1 MKPTVRVFATP
12 DELFD
17 AAAALFV
24 ETARAR
30 VAADGRFSVA
40 LSGGTT
46 PARWYARLSAP
57 KGPGARVPWNETRF
71 FWADERLVPPDH
83 PASNFG
89 AADAALLRH
98 WPVDPAHVHRVRG
111 ELPSA
116 DAAAAAYEAEI
127 RRAFAAPPGEWPRL
141 DLVLLGLGADGHT
154 ASLFPAMP
162 ALDDTAHLAVAT
174 PPPRGA
180 EHDRVTMTVPLLN
193 SAASVVFLVEGAAK
207 AEAVEAALEGPLR
220 PASIPAQLVRPRRG
234 NLVWLIDAAAAR
246 KLSGAVL

>member
-1 MKPTVRVFATP
+1 MKVPEQEKRGEPVELVVTERAGPNQVSAYEALIDDVIDRDPTRFARQDYVDEAWRIVDPILGDRTPVHAYGPGTWGPAAADTLIGADGPVVQPGVDRHAVVKPTVRVFATP

-98 WPVDPAHVHRVRG
+98 WPVDPGARAS
-111 ELPSA
+111 SA
-116 DAAAAAYEAEI
+116 
-127 RRAFAAPPGEWPRL
+127 R
-141 DLVLLGLGADGHT
+141 
-154 ASLFPAMP
+154 
-162 ALDDTAHLAVAT
+162 
-174 PPPRGA
+174 
-180 EHDRVTMTVPLLN
+180 
-193 SAASVVFLVEGAAK
+193 
-207 AEAVEAALEGPLR
+207 
-220 PASIPAQLVRPRRG
+220 
-234 NLVWLIDAAAAR
+234 
-246 KLSGAVL
+246 